1 MNKNIVNKPERK
13 VDIEY
18 MVLERENNISEKK
31 KNKVSGFLISMVIHL
46 VILLI
51 SIIFFS
57 YNCNIS
63 FFNYINNN
71 FENFDT
77 KNPNHLLNSSRLEV
91 SIKDYRFIEDAKMK
105 VNGEE
110 NIKINQPLSNNNH
123 QDVSSSE
130 MKSIF
135 FNEFQEETE
144 KVIISL
150 DFENDQEDIV
160 IEEDKTNIK
169 ENNIQLDIQENS
181 DELNN
186 IDFNEE
192 ISNNE
197 SNEQKNVTE
206 IKEEVI
212 VKELE
217 ELSDIN
223 ILQLTKDKE
232 FIDLLNINDYKLY
245 FGIGNTL

>member
-160 IEEDKTNIK
+160 IEEDKT
-169 ENNIQLDIQENS
+169 
-181 DELNN
+181 
-186 IDFNEE
+186 
-192 ISNNE
+192 ISKKITYN
-197 SNEQKNVTE
+197 
-206 IKEEVI
+206 
-212 VKELE
+212 
-217 ELSDIN
+217 
-223 ILQLTKDKE
+223 
-232 FIDLLNINDYKLY
+232 
-245 FGIGNTL
+245 

>member
-192 ISNNE
+192 ISINE
-197 SNEQKNVTE
+197 SNEQENVTE